1 MRTAIQS
8 KLRDT
13 GLVCEDKDT
22 GLVTRIASWSELLVG
37 NSNNNSNK
45 ALFFYGTAIHVITD
59 AFAHSTYYN
68 GIRINH
74 DSGADSVAHIPN
86 RYKCAEYFTKRALEH
101 ILLFEAGNVTD
112 ISCIMPVYD
121 GSFKMG
127 FLSSYVKAISLE
139 YYNHNYTFLDRINI
153 D

>member
-1 MRTAIQS
+1 M
-8 KLRDT
+8 
-13 GLVCEDKDT
+13 
-22 GLVTRIASWSELLVG
+22 
-37 NSNNNSNK
+37 
-45 ALFFYGTAIHVITD
+45 YGTAIHAITD
-59 AFAHSTYYN
+59 AFAHT
-68 GIRINH
+68 
-74 DSGADSVAHIPN
+74 
-86 RYKCAEYFTKRALEH
+86 EYFTKRALEH

-112 ISCIMPVYD
+112 ISCIMPIYD